1 MHALAPYI
9 AAGVAGTL
17 ALLVLRWSARQRTL
31 PLPPGPQ
38 PRPLI
43 GNLLD
48 IPKEKDW
55 LTYRAWHARYG
66 DVVFVDVLG
75 TKMLVLGS
83 ARAVGDLLEGRG
95 AIYSDRPSTPMA
107 DLCVP
112 RARSRG
118 CAR

>member
-1 MHALAPYI
+1 MLAFAPYI
-9 AAGVAGTL
+9 AAGVTGTL

-31 PLPPGPQ
+31 PLPPGPK
-38 PRPLI
+38 PLPLI

-55 LTYRAWHARYG
+55 LTYCAWHARYG
-66 DVVFVDVLG
+66 DVVLIDVLG

-95 AIYSDRPSTPMA
+95 TIYSDRPSTPMA
-107 DLCVP
+107 DLCVR
-112 RARSRG
+112 RAGLRQ